1 MAYLL
6 PVIPPRQIS
15 LASRAFP
22 DGIINTVALYVWVLA
37 AQQAAFLFG
46 LVLQLDHRWYWLLN

>member
-6 PVIPPRQIS
+6 PVILLLSDQPCQQSI
-15 LASRAFP
+15 P
-22 DGIINTVALYVWVLA
+22 DGIINTAALYVWISA

-46 LVLQLDHRWYWLLN
+46 LALQLDHRWYWLLR